1 MLITA
6 LVLALVGVI
15 RGRLRGRTGQSAA
28 SRRPGSPVRRAVG
41 ALRRAGVRVL
51 REPLPA
57 LSAAIGVLGLAV
69 VGTHLVCGGAV

>member
-15 RGRLRGRTGQSAA
+15 RGRLRGRTGKSAVS
-28 SRRPGSPVRRAVG
+28 SRPERPVRRAAG

-57 LSAAIGVLGLAV
+57 LSAAIGVLSLAV